1 MGISVSVHT
10 LRHTF
15 AFNPVIL
22 MGDRQKVGLARRA
35 AYPQNQKEKGNTKE
49 FTLTFSQKS

>member
-15 AFNPVIL
+15 AFNPVLL
-22 MGDRQKVGLARRA
+22 MGDRQKVGLASRA
-35 AYPQNQKEKGNTKE
+35 AYPQNQKEKENTKE